1 MLRECGSLKK
11 ADASRWIRPSRIRTG
26 QALASGSRC
35 HFHNRR
41 DRAAVAPIPKGHQA
55 RLYRREAN
63 TTLHDSSQPRTFSDN
78 VPHSKR
84 TQLRTRR
91 KRITGWA
98 FHPEEPRTSVA
109 EWRLSWS
116 LGVDFPVAT
125 LNTTS
130 ESVRICWTPRL
141 TRANRFDPAL
151 QPGGRLVE
159 RVIHREIRTAMF
171 WSLTT
176 CE

>member
-1 MLRECGSLKK
+1 MRGPANRSGRTRRVPPRLQDGPGSGTRNARHGLRSAVAGKPQLPQLNSIGFVTRQAASFGAGMWEPKK
-11 ADASRWIRPSRIRTG
+11 ADASRWIRPWRIRTG
-26 QALASGSRC
+26 QALASGSRR
-35 HFHNRR
+35 HFYNRG

-98 FHPEEPRTSVA
+98 FHPEGPRTSVGDQ
-109 EWRLSWS
+109 RSWPS
-116 LGVDFPVAT
+116 A
-125 LNTTS
+125 
-130 ESVRICWTPRL
+130 
-141 TRANRFDPAL
+141 
-151 QPGGRLVE
+151 
-159 RVIHREIRTAMF
+159 
-171 WSLTT
+171 
-176 CE
+176 